1 MSARTPPC
9 PLTRRLIALLLACI
23 FSGPAL
29 AQGFAGLGRDAQ
41 GYALPDPSRAL
52 EFPRDH
58 GPHPG
63 FRIEWWYLTANL
75 RGADGREYGV
85 QWTLFRSALR
95 PGDNAAK
102 AVDWSSPQVWLGH
115 AGLTTPERH
124 FSAQRLARGGLGHA
138 GARAA
143 PFAAWIDDWEMVA
156 DAEGTGDPRPA
167 DPDALDRL
175 DLRAA
180 APGFAFDLALRAE
193 GPLVAH
199 GQGGYSVKSA
209 EGQASHYY
217 SQPFYK
223 VTGRLFLPP
232 GAGAE
237 GLAVEGTAWLD
248 REWSSQPLSAGQE
261 GWDWFS
267 LGLEDGTKVMAFRLR
282 EAEGPGFTSATWIT
296 RDGQARPLPPGAIV
310 MDPLEHT
317 MIDGRR
323 VPVAWRLRI
332 AERGLDITTRPLN
345 PESWMDVS
353 PPYWEGP
360 ISFEGSHRGKGY
372 LEMTG
377 YGD

>member
-1 MSARTPPC
+1 MSARIPPY
-9 PLTRRLIALLLACI
+9 PLARRLVALLLACI
-23 FSGPAL
+23 FSGPAF

-75 RGADGREYGV
+75 RGDDGREYGV

-138 GARAA
+138 GARAT

-156 DAEGTGDPRPA
+156 DAEVTGAPRSA

-223 VTGRLFLPP
+223 VSGQLFLPP
-232 GAGAE
+232 GAGAA

-248 REWSSQPLSAGQE
+248 REWSSQPLSPGQE

-282 EAEGPGFTSATWIT
+282 EAEGPGFTSGTWIT
-296 RDGQARPLPPGAIV
+296 RDGQATPLPPGAIV
-310 MDPLEHT
+310 LDPLEYAR
-317 MIDGRR
+317 IDGRR

-345 PESWMDVS
+345 PQSWMDVS

-372 LEMTG
+372 LEVTG